1 MYFRPKR
8 SPKDLRSEF
17 LLPPKRE
24 TETNETGS
32 PEWKVQICASS
43 KSKVARHTG
52 HRRISKILK

>member
-17 LLPPKRE
+17 LRPPKRE

-52 HRRISKILK
+52 HIEEFRKY

>member
-1 MYFRPKR
+1 MYPKR

-24 TETNETGS
+24 TETNETAS

-43 KSKVARHTG
+43 KVARHTG
-52 HRRISKILK
+52 HIEEFRKY

>member
-8 SPKDLRSEF
+8 SPKDLRSKF

-24 TETNETGS
+24 TETNETAS

-52 HRRISKILK
+52 HIEEFRKY